1 MSEKFPQV
9 TIPDT
14 EVRRLASSLTGY
26 EYHIYVAL
34 PTGYASTDKTYPT
47 LYVLD
52 PHLTFRMSS
61 EITRLLAFSEESPQ
75 LICIGIGFS
84 GPEIDIESYQAR
96 DYVPKAEI
104 DEPGGGGAAENFL
117 RFISEDL
124 IPFIGSEYR
133 IDPKDNCLMGSSL
146 AGLFGLY
153 ALFRQPDTFQ
163 RYIIGSPWTDK
174 DIQQVLKLETEHA
187 LNHSDLPATVFI
199 GAGSL
204 EPEFVVDNI
213 LKLEKAFENR
223 NYPNLRLQAHIF
235 EGETH
240 LSVVPHHISRGLKA
254 VYE

>member
-9 TIPDT
+9 IIPDT
-14 EVRRLASSLTGY
+14 EVRRLASSIASY
-26 EYHIYVAL
+26 EYHIYIAL
-34 PTGYASTDKTYPT
+34 PTGYADSDQKYPT

-52 PHLTFRMSS
+52 PHLTFGMSS
-61 EITRLLAFSEESPQ
+61 EITRLLAFGQELPQ

-84 GPEIDIESYQAR
+84 GPGKDIESYQAR
-96 DYVPKAEI
+96 DYVPKAQI
-104 DEPGGGGAAENFL
+104 DDPALGGAENFL
-117 RFISEDL
+117 RFIGEDL

-133 IDPKDNCLMGSSL
+133 TDPKDNCFMGSSL

-174 DIQQVLKLETEHA
+174 DTQQVLKFETEYA

-204 EPEFVVDNI
+204 EPKFVVDNI
-213 LKLEKAFENR
+213 MKLEKVFENR
-223 NYPNLRLQAHIF
+223 GYPNLRLQAHIF

-240 LSVVPHHISRGLKA
+240 LSVVPSNISRGLKA